1 MQEMLKQIISDQV
14 VIKEQLMR
22 LSAVSS
28 SSSSSSS
35 FAYQL
40 PSLSPVDDKIID
52 DFVDTYSPKT
62 KLKPTNKQQASGV
75 KRVFST
81 SLENEKNI
89 VSAARQSKLSVS
101 FVSLLCFV
109 YYFRVVANV

>member
-62 KLKPTNKQQASGV
+62 KLKPTNKQ
-75 KRVFST
+75 T
-81 SLENEKNI
+81 SFR
-89 VSAARQSKLSVS
+89 RQK
-101 FVSLLCFV
+101 SLFDIT
-109 YYFRVVANV
+109 RE